1 MRETKTTE
9 SESTGDLQPEI
20 ARLRARVEELQAELA
35 RKPGRG
41 HERDSE
47 QEREPPGV
55 GGDLPE
61 RAFDEGRKL
70 FRGLTLASVEQLRL
84 AADLVSQ
91 LGDEVLSRNRVNRV
105 RGQHEKRAGEP
116 VSPASLVAD
125 LPRDFFAG
133 VNSVIDESLKIP
145 GKVVEKFYEAYK
157 ETESVQRSSAERELS
172 RAANALSRAEHLS
185 KARRQ
190 GTPSGKM
197 KSETETPKAD

>member
-1 MRETKTTE
+1 MRESKTAET
-9 SESTGDLQPEI
+9 ESTGDLQPEI

-35 RKPGRG
+35 RRPRRG

-47 QEREPPGV
+47 QQRESSGV
-55 GGDLPE
+55 ARDLPE

-70 FRGLTLASVEQLRL
+70 FRGLALASVEQLRL

-91 LGDEVLSRNRVNRV
+91 LGEEVLSRNRADRV
-105 RGQHEKRAGEP
+105 QGRHEKRASEP
-116 VSPASLVAD
+116 ITPASLVSD

-133 VNSVIDESLKIP
+133 VNSIIDESLMIP

-172 RAANALSRAEHLS
+172 RAANALSRAEQLS
-185 KARRQ
+185 RARH
-190 GTPSGKM
+190 K
-197 KSETETPKAD
+197 E